1 MYDFHLSR
9 TQYLNLHILFV
20 RVSQSLPR
28 LHLSISLT
36 QTRTD
41 ARTHTIA
48 VELFHLKSVSLSL
61 QLTLRWAVNLG
72 PRLGVDVT
80 GAGAGTI
87 YPAEVR
93 CACKIHAKEWLIAV
107 WHNEKKKKKILNAS
121 PAFGTMISA
130 VILLCRL
137 FLKSFFVWINCAHA
151 VF

>member
-9 TQYLNLHILFV
+9 TQYLNLRILFV

-28 LHLSISLT
+28 LHVNISLT

-61 QLTLRWAVNLG
+61 QLTLRWAVNLR

-80 GAGAGTI
+80 RAGAGTI
-87 YPAEVR
+87 YPV
-93 CACKIHAKEWLIAV
+93 
-107 WHNEKKKKKILNAS
+107 
-121 PAFGTMISA
+121 
-130 VILLCRL
+130 
-137 FLKSFFVWINCAHA
+137 
-151 VF
+151 